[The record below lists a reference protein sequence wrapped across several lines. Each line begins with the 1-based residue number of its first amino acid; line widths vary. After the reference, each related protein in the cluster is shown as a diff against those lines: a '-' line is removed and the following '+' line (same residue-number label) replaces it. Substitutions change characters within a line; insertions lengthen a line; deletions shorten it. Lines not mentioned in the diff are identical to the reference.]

1 MADTP
6 PRGRSALLAALACAA
21 LVLYASLYPFEGW
34 RWPPGRDFADMLALP
49 WPRWRIPF
57 DLWAN
62 LLGYVPLGLLVTLAA
77 RRRHWGLTL
86 GVALPALLSYGTE
99 VAQHFLPNRHPSLID
114 FSLNSAGAALGALLG
129 LALRSLGWVAHWR
142 AWRARWFER
151 QSAAALLLLLLW
163 PVALLVPAPVA
174 LGLGQ
179 IGKRLRPWLAQ
190 AVDGVPWA
198 APWHA
203 ALTAPAA
210 LDGRLSP
217 VAELAITGL
226 GLLAPCLVGFA
237 VVAPGWRRAVL
248 VAGALALAI
257 GVMTLSTALNFA
269 PEHALAWWTPATGPA
284 LVGATLLAL
293 TLAPLPSR
301 LAAGLGLMALSALV
315 VLVAQAPADPYFA
328 LSLQAW
334 EQGRFIHLHGVAQWV
349 GWLWP
354 YAAMLWLLTR
364 LGARA

>member
-1 MADTP
+1 MADSP
-6 PRGRSALLAALACAA
+6 PRGSSAALAAAAFAA

-34 RWPPGRDFADMLALP
+34 RWPPGRAFVDMLALP

-62 LLGYVPLGLLVTLAA
+62 LLGYIPLGLLITLAW
-77 RRRHWGLTL
+77 RRRSLGLAMGL
-86 GVALPALLSYGTE
+86 LLPALLSYGAE
-99 VAQHFLPNRHPSLID
+99 VAQHFLPNRHPSLVD
-114 FSLNSAGAALGALLG
+114 LALNSAGAALGAMAG
-129 LALRSLGWVAHWR
+129 VALRSLGWVTHWR
-142 AWRARWFER
+142 AWRQRWFEDD
-151 QSAAALLLLLLW
+151 SAVALLLMALW
-163 PVALLVPAPVA
+163 PVALLFPAPVA

-179 IGKRLRPWLAQ
+179 IGKRLRPWLGELL
-190 AVDGVPWA
+190 DGVPWA

-203 ALTAPAA
+203 ALTAVPAVGA
-210 LDGRLSP
+210 RLSP
-217 VAELAITGL
+217 FAELAITML
-226 GLLAPCLVGFA
+226 GLLTPCLVAYA
-237 VVAPGWRRAVL
+237 VVAPGWRRVVL
-248 VAGALALAI
+248 VFGALVLSVA
-257 GVMTLSTALNFA
+257 VMTLSTALNFA

-284 LVGATLLAL
+284 LVGAALLAL
-293 TLAPLPSR
+293 ALTSLPRR
-301 LAAGLGLMALSALV
+301 LAAGLGLMASSALV

-328 LSLQAW
+328 LSLQSW